1 MLESFR
7 ISWCSLTV
15 IPVAAVAHM
24 YAITKV
30 LYDKTRLLLWI
41 TQVPLE
47 MCADR
52 ERVPSFSS
60 QILASNSSIILRGLP
75 IENHRRKHSGL
86 FLTIANIKNP

>member
-1 MLESFR
+1 MAIKFTTAEYYCNLHLHFGLSCLFGFSIYFLLNTSESFR
-7 ISWCSLTV
+7 ISLCSLTV

-52 ERVPSFSS
+52 
-60 QILASNSSIILRGLP
+60 
-75 IENHRRKHSGL
+75 
-86 FLTIANIKNP
+86 